1 MHQAEGCDCRCV
13 AKSDWTSERPPRGGL
28 SILLWCVSP
37 HWHLADNAAAPTF
50 VRFWT
55 KANKGRGRFSPGTAN
70 DQKDIRVESEQG
82 PGPLPKTDCHA
93 YDVSPWSSGQ
103 WNMTRKSIKTR
114 AQETV
119 AAAAKSAA
127 KGTKTLTG
135 ELANAAAAAAVSAAA
150 TATAAP
156 GVAWDKVATAIG
168 AKKLRSRAKKKV
180 AKKVASKKRTTLKK
194 KANKKKASRRSAK
207 KKRL

>member
-1 MHQAEGCDCRCV
+1 
-13 AKSDWTSERPPRGGL
+13 
-28 SILLWCVSP
+28 
-37 HWHLADNAAAPTF
+37 
-50 VRFWT
+50 
-55 KANKGRGRFSPGTAN
+55 
-70 DQKDIRVESEQG
+70 
-82 PGPLPKTDCHA
+82 
-93 YDVSPWSSGQ
+93 
-103 WNMTRKSIKTR
+103 MTRKSIKTR

-119 AAAAKSAA
+119 VAAAKSAA
-127 KGTKTLTG
+127 EGTKTLTG

-168 AKKLRSRAKKKV
+168 AKKLRSRTKKKV

-194 KANKKKASRRSAK
+194 KANIRKASRSSPK